1 MWQIRAVPR
10 WLEGSLSETLS
21 SLSRSMGFFNG
32 GFGICYGCV
41 GCGWVRWWVWMLWV
55 MWWVWR
61 REASGGS
68 SGGYVGQVVMDLVTG
83 FSIFYIHGGGGFL
96 WWWGWAIDGGD
107 G

>member
-1 MWQIRAVPR
+1 
-10 WLEGSLSETLS
+10 
-21 SLSRSMGFFNG
+21 MGFFNG
-32 GFGICYGCV
+32 SFGICYGCV

-61 REASGGS
+61 REAGGGS

-83 FSIFYIHGGGGFL
+83 FSIFAIHGGGGFL